1 MQKEE
6 ISDSV
11 RSELLE
17 RLRAMESQQSTGPLS
32 DLAYQRAREALE
44 RALEEAQSIRLQAI
58 EDARSTREGELTALM
73 QTMRSLRESAESQI
87 GVSLRSAEIKV
98 SRLNDLAKTE
108 AESIIERASADAAQI
123 KTDAAAVRNS
133 AEERVHEIE
142 RQEAEFNNVI
152 SKLVKRL
159 GINEKPSRGWFGKAG
174 GKSN

>member
-87 GVSLRSAEIKV
+87 GVSLRSAEIEV
-98 SRLNDLAKTE
+98 SRSAE
-108 AESIIERASADAAQI
+108 ARSIIDSASVFARSFSAVADGSGVGLDLGGMKSECTKSSGKRQ
-123 KTDAAAVRNS
+123 NS
-133 AEERVHEIE
+133 IT
-142 RQEAEFNNVI
+142 
-152 SKLVKRL
+152 
-159 GINEKPSRGWFGKAG
+159 
-174 GKSN
+174 